1 MSTRVFGDL
10 ETGNHIEVRT
20 KISLLGKRKF
30 ANSTKS
36 TMAMTEA
43 GMGFRNVPIDQD
55 ADIILLRS
63 ALISITTKGIPRA
76 KDLNLQDIDNSIEN
90 LENFEQAIE
99 FLKREN
105 KLGEY
110 GKLTELS
117 KKDLEIK
124 RDNLYS
130 NIEFIEKLIDE
141 KGN

>member
-1 MSTRVFGDL
+1 MTKIFG
-10 ETGNHIEVRT
+10 EPQTGNCIEIRE

-30 ANSTKS
+30 ANSAKS
-36 TMAMTEA
+36 AMAMTEV
-43 GMGFRNVPIDQD
+43 GMGFRNVPVDQD

-63 ALISITTKGIPRA
+63 CLVSITTNGKP
-76 KDLNLQDIDNSIEN
+76 KTNNLTLQDIDDSVEN

-117 KKDLEIK
+117 KEELEVR

-130 NIEFIEKLIDE
+130 NIEFIEKLIEE